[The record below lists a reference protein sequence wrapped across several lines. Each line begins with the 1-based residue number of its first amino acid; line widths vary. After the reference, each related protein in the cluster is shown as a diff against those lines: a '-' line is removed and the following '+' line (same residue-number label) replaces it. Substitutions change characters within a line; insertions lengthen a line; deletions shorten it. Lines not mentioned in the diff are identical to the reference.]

1 MMGDKME
8 AYLSDGQLVL
18 VVEKLKNGKY
28 LVENIYEDDY
38 DNKTWADGDPY
49 VVSKIYDQ
57 PPRKVYAEDI
67 QNALDML
74 KQYEVDIKDIKTQ
87 KREIVSEL
95 KDLKKE
101 MENYGGLD
109 LALAKLKGDY
119 KYYVHKHAVCEI
131 RNHSYQGDSIEVVL
145 KAIGWGKTKLEV
157 CTRLKI
163 GSSSYGLAEVSLFKD
178 KESAEE
184 HARKIFIEWLDS
196 MIKEDSM
203 ISGYTIQEKVFDRA
217 KELGIK
223 VPKRWL
229 NFRKKRRIKS
239 CEEAIREYK
248 GSLEVKKE
256 EIEDIKSGKK

>member
-1 MMGDKME
+1 MGLKME
-8 AYLSDGQLVL
+8 AYLSDGQLVW
-18 VVEKLKNGKY
+18 VVEELKNGKY
-28 LVENIYEDDY
+28 LVENFYEGDY
-38 DNKTWADGDPY
+38 HNESCTDGEPY
-49 VVSKIYDQ
+49 VVSKIYEQ

-67 QNALDML
+67 QTAMGTL
-74 KQYEVDIKDIKTQ
+74 KQLKDDIKDITMQ

-95 KDLKKE
+95 VELKKE
-101 MENYGGLD
+101 MEIYGGLD

-119 KYYVHKHAVCEI
+119 KYYVHKHTVCEI
-131 RNHSYQGDSIEVVL
+131 SNNSNQRDSIEVVL

-163 GSSSYGLAEVSLFKD
+163 GSSSYNLAEVSLFKD
-178 KESAEE
+178 RESAKE

-196 MIKEDSM
+196 MIKEDHM
-203 ISGYTIQEKVFDRA
+203 ISGYTVRETVFDRA
-217 KELGIK
+217 KELGVK

-229 NFRKKRRIKS
+229 NFRKKRRIKL
-239 CEEAIREYK
+239 CEEDIRKYK